1 MDLVAP
7 PRRRR
12 ELLNRLSPLPI
23 GERWTSPRRT
33 ETEVFAMSGSSA
45 ARAVAGIAAAVIGI
59 GGAGYALDAPAM
71 IVAAVADSTAASG
84 PASGTDAPAPEGR
97 SFVVVAGPKNAPKR
111 SASDRSRGPRSAAER
126 SAPVRPC
133 APSHR
138 QHDVERSLSALPDYN
153 TVVVDGKQSP
163 GDCAVIRRFQQR
175 FGIEPA
181 GGRSDNTTADVAGRI
196 AASSTTDEQEKCA
209 RGSGV
214 TACVDLTQQTAWI
227 VRDGKVVVGPTVV
240 RTGFRGYATPA
251 GTYRINK
258 RDLREWSDPYEVWLP
273 YWQRFVGGIGFH
285 ATTTYIHDATLGSH
299 GCVNLLHA
307 DAVAM
312 WDALQLGATVH
323 TFGKRPGT

>member
-1 MDLVAP
+1 M
-7 PRRRR
+7 
-12 ELLNRLSPLPI
+12 
-23 GERWTSPRRT
+23 
-33 ETEVFAMSGSSA
+33 
-45 ARAVAGIAAAVIGI
+45 IGI
-59 GGAGYALDAPAM
+59 GGVGYALDAPAM
-71 IVAAVADSTAASG
+71 IVAAAGDSTATPGTAG
-84 PASGTDAPAPEGR
+84 GTDASAPEGR
-97 SFVVVAGPKNAPKR
+97 SFVVVAGPKKPSKR
-111 SASDRSRGPRSAAER
+111 TATDRSGGPRSVAER
-126 SAPVRPC
+126 STPVRPC
-133 APSHR
+133 APSRR
-138 QHDVERSLSALPDYN
+138 QRDVERSLSTLPDYSA
-153 TVVVDGKQSP
+153 VVVDGKQSP

-175 FGIEPA
+175 FGIQPA
-181 GGRSDNTTADVAGRI
+181 AGQSDDTTAGVAGRI
-196 AASSTTDEQEKCA
+196 ATSSTPDEQEKCA
-209 RGSGV
+209 AGDGV
-214 TACVDLTQQTAWI
+214 TACVDLTQQTAWV

-323 TFGKRPGT
+323 TFGRRPGT